1 VTIEAISY
9 LPPSTPVTLEDK
21 SAAPAGVPDF
31 SVWLNHQ
38 VDALNQQL
46 TDSDNQLRSLAAGNV
61 ENLHQVM
68 ISLEK
73 AKLSFE
79 LALQVRNKLLE
90 AYQEVMRNQI

>member
-1 VTIEAISY
+1 MTIEAISY
-9 LPPSTPVTLEDK
+9 LPPSTPVSLEDK
-21 SAAPAGVPDF
+21 PATPAGTSDF

-46 TDSDNQLRSLAAGNV
+46 TDSDNQLRSLATGNV

-90 AYQEVMRNQI
+90 AYQDIMRMQI